1 MKIALYIA
9 FHNKSSIDCCKDI
22 IGLISEK
29 NQLVIDSK
37 IKNDLS
43 EEDKKKFSFFDSK
56 KPIENDFNFV
66 FAIGGDG
73 TILRSITYVKDSN
86 IPILGINT
94 GRLGFLTSIQKENI
108 QEAISLID
116 NNKFSIIKRT
126 LLEVKSG
133 SKNDAFYDYPF
144 ALNEITIQRKD
155 TTSLLNISCEI
166 NDKYLTNY
174 WSDGLIIST
183 PTGSTGYSLS
193 NGGSIVSPESN
204 VILLNPIAPHNI
216 NMRSLVIPDNSKI
229 NIDIEGDTNINLSV
243 DSRMYSVNCSNQIE
257 IFKADFTIGTIKF
270 DNDNFYKRLRE
281 KLFWGQD
288 MRNKNLKKRN
298 DS

>member
-9 FHNKSSIDCCKDI
+9 FQNKSSIDCCMEI
-22 IGLISEK
+22 INLISDN
-29 NQLVIDSK
+29 NQLVVDSK
-37 IKNDLS
+37 IKNEIDEKTCEKLV
-43 EEDKKKFSFFDSK
+43 FFDSNER
-56 KPIENDFNFV
+56 IDSDIDFV
-66 FAIGGDG
+66 FAVGGDG

-86 IPILGINT
+86 VPILGVNT
-94 GRLGFLTSIQKENI
+94 GRLGFLTSVQKESI
-108 QEAISLID
+108 SDAISHIK
-116 NNKFSIIKRT
+116 NNKFSIINRT
-126 LLEVKSG
+126 ILKVKSS
-133 SKNDAFYDYPF
+133 SKNNSFADYPY
-144 ALNEITIQRKD
+144 ALNEVTIQRKD
-155 TTSLLNISCEI
+155 TTSLLNISCQI

-216 NMRSLVIPDNSKI
+216 NMRSLIIPNDSNIK
-229 NIDIEGDTNINLSV
+229 IDIEGDNEINLSV
-243 DSRMYSVNCSNQIE
+243 DSRMYSISSSNQIE
-257 IFKADFTIGTIKF
+257 ISKADFTIKTIKF

-288 MRNKNLKKRN
+288 MRNKNLN
-298 DS
+298 N